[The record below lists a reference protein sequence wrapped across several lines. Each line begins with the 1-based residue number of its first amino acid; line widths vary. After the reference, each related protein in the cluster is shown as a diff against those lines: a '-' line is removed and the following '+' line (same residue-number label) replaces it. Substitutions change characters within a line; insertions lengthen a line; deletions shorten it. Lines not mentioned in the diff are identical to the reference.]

1 MPGFPSA
8 ASRIVRSLRHC
19 VAPTRMEKRQLGSR
33 GRLRD
38 VLALRRIG
46 AWRRAIGAWWRAIG
60 AWRRAIGSWW
70 GIGSL
75 RWAIAISTLRGAIP
89 VSAWWRA
96 IAIGTWRGAV
106 AITAW
111 CAHLRVCRR

>member
-19 VAPTRMEKRQLGSR
+19 VAPTRMEKRHLGWFADRWLSA
-33 GRLRD
+33 GFPG
-38 VLALRRIG
+38 ATAGRIG
-46 AWRRAIGAWWRAIG
+46 SAAHRSLAAGHRAWWRAIG

-96 IAIGTWRGAV
+96 IAIGT
-106 AITAW
+106 
-111 CAHLRVCRR
+111 